1 MHYAAGILS
10 LALVSLSV
18 IGPLS
23 VLVHLFSHR
32 VSTLDVGKHCIW
44 GIALAD
50 LLWGLSNVFYLGL
63 SSFDTGFYL
72 HPTDPQGRS
81 LCVWLCEQ
89 SAVACSVVGF
99 FGIAANAAVGIWSN
113 CLAHLIYR
121 SVCVDFAQTKLQ
133 RAQEA
138 LYGIPKHKQE
148 ATLPQSSKETRF
160 GMVRYY
166 TRLYSVVGWLLPLAI
181 GLLGLGWSTQNVGLA
196 KVGWL
201 YPNGDLTT
209 DPSPNLRI
217 TQP

>member
-1 MHYAAGILS
+1 MKVRANPSAYAS
-10 LALVSLSV
+10 NYE
-18 IGPLS
+18 GPLYP
-23 VLVHLFSHR
+23 LVP
-32 VSTLDVGKHCIW
+32 STQPTPPAITGGKGNACDVGAHA
-44 GIALAD
+44 G
-50 LLWGLSNVFYLGL
+50 
-63 SSFDTGFYL
+63 
-72 HPTDPQGRS
+72 GR
-81 LCVWLCEQ
+81 WRPRCEQ